1 MLDQKVVTALAYLDM
16 ANEETSRLYGL
27 HLPNGPSTTDMA
39 MATLLYRAAE
49 MNLRMADAI
58 RSNHERMMCDA

>member
-1 MLDQKVVTALAYLDM
+1 MPNLNIVRAIAYLDM

-49 MNLRMADAI
+49 MNLRMADAM
-58 RSNHERMMCDA
+58 RELRKDDV

>member
-1 MLDQKVVTALAYLDM
+1 MTDQIVVKAIAYMDM

-39 MATLLYRAAE
+39 LATLLYRAAE
-49 MNLRMADAI
+49 MNLKMADAM
-58 RSNHERMMCDA
+58 RELRKDDV